1 MNELINFAGKATV
14 IYFAVFCLFYISD
27 KRRII
32 NGVLLTIGLF
42 LIMADL
48 TLLALNTHGSF
59 WLFAGVGLFLSAL
72 FFFPILSLILG
83 AVFLIR
89 SPQLWEKKA

>member
-48 TLLALNTHGSF
+48 TLLAGF
-59 WLFAGVGLFLSAL
+59 V
-72 FFFPILSLILG
+72 
-83 AVFLIR
+83 
-89 SPQLWEKKA
+89 KKSV

>member
-42 LIMADL
+42 GFLRAS
-48 TLLALNTHGSF
+48 ACFCPPCFSF
-59 WLFAGVGLFLSAL
+59 QFC
-72 FFFPILSLILG
+72 P
-83 AVFLIR
+83 
-89 SPQLWEKKA
+89 